1 VVAYAKSHST
11 FPGDST
17 VEQLYDAPEFGAY
30 QQLGTATVRDAAR
43 NCEPKLRWA
52 PPPAAAPV
60 PAAAPRLAAQR
71 GPR

>member
-17 VEQLYDAPEFGAY
+17 VEQLYDAPEFEAY
-30 QQLGTATVRDAAR
+30 QQLGTAAVRDAAR
-43 NCEPKLRWA
+43 NCEPKLKWA
-52 PPPAAAPV
+52 PLPAAV
-60 PAAAPRLAAQR
+60 PLLPADSRLAAQR